1 MEEVRVV
8 VMGGGGVGKSA
19 LTLQFVRSIFTST
32 YDPTI
37 EDTFRKTL
45 SIDGRECAI
54 EILDTAGTE
63 QFMALKELYMRSG
76 NAFILVFSLTQIGS
90 VNELGP
96 LREQIIRMKGIES
109 WLVTSAIY
117 AKSGKCHAKLAQIC
131 PDHGTTCLTMKR
143 PPREEST
150 SMKYSRM

>member
-1 MEEVRVV
+1 M
-8 VMGGGGVGKSA
+8 GKSA

-63 QFMALKELYMRSG
+63 QFTALKELYMRSG

-96 LREQIIRMKGIES
+96 LRDQIIRMKGIEVS
-109 WLVTSAIY
+109 SEGTN
-117 AKSGKCHAKLAQIC
+117 C
-131 PDHGTTCLTMKR
+131 DHVASM
-143 PPREEST
+143 PRLNLSEPCG
-150 SMKYSRM
+150 